1 MLPLLN
7 DPEKDEPPEVAELRA
22 EIDEVE
28 RAAARRIEPGR
39 RGFVIACLVFGLI
52 ISQLLPWVGQWAG
65 WQVLAG
71 EGGPVP
77 TLFAATSFGFGI
89 VVSALTLLTRRWW
102 LAWVCAVGSCVATVE
117 GMLAIWSQQ
126 SSGVSGHP
134 GEGPGIGMILA
145 LVLMIVL
152 AVNWLRA
159 AGSRA

>member
-1 MLPLLN
+1 MLSLLN
-7 DPEKDEPPEVAELRA
+7 DPENDEPPEVAELRA

-28 RAAARRIEPGR
+28 RAAARRIELGR
-39 RGFVIACLVFGLI
+39 RGFVIACMVFALI
-52 ISQLLPWVGQWAG
+52 IAQLLPWVEDLAG

-71 EGGPVP
+71 DGGAMPQ
-77 TLFAATSFGFGI
+77 LFAATSAGFGI

-102 LAWVCAVGSCVATVE
+102 LAWVCAVGSCIATVD
-117 GMLAIWSQQ
+117 GMLAVWSQQ
-126 SSGVSGHP
+126 SSGVSGLP

-145 LVLMIVL
+145 LVLMIIL